1 LLDLLS
7 RKTIPII
14 PVIDL
19 MAFDAP
25 SDINITKTLDRQ
37 GIMSY
42 PSPEPAVKALA
53 KIAGCRRR
61 GAR

>member
-25 SDINITKTLDRQ
+25 TDINITKTLDRQ

-42 PSPEPAVKALA
+42 PSPEPAVMALA
-53 KIAGCRRR
+53 KIVDYQRR
-61 GAR
+61 GAQ